1 MRYIE
6 VRRHTMRHKP
16 GKHLT
21 QEGVALA
28 RRVGS
33 AMGPFARVV
42 TSKSPRAFE
51 TAIAMGFAV
60 DDQAKELSLME
71 TKAVEQI
78 VSANSFADYAQ
89 AIKAHKALAKWAK
102 AQSKFWRDIAGSL
115 QEGESALL
123 VSHGGM
129 IELGTIAALPDA
141 NHSAWGG
148 GLGYCEGAR
157 LSFDGNNFVSVE
169 ILRVDADEHPAGK
182 Q

>member
-21 QEGVALA
+21 QEGVELA

-33 AMGPFARVV
+33 TMGPFARVV
-42 TSKSPRAFE
+42 TSTSPRAFE

-60 DDQAKELSLME
+60 DDQAEELSVME
-71 TKAVEQI
+71 TKAGEQI
-78 VSANSFADYAQ
+78 VDANSFADYAQ
-89 AIKAHKALAKWAK
+89 AIQAHKALAQWAK
-102 AQSKFWRDIAGSL
+102 QQSKFWRDIAGSL

-129 IELGTIAALPDA
+129 IELGTLAALPDA
-141 NHSAWGG
+141 DHSAWGG
-148 GLGYCEGAR
+148 GIGYCEGAR
-157 LSFDGNNFVSVE
+157 LAFDGNDFVSVE
-169 ILRVDADEHPAGK
+169 ILRVDANERAAGK
-182 Q
+182 R